1 MHMSR
6 KNWDTAR
13 HSRNA
18 IRARLQL
25 LAIERGLRPAQLPK
39 SVSGKAMLAFCER
52 HKVSMDW
59 LYFGALRGLWGMAY
73 YVQNPNAWDAGCGL
87 PRNFR

>member
-25 LAIERGLRPAQLPK
+25 LAIERGLRPTQLPN
-39 SVSGKAMLAFCER
+39 SFRVKALYAFCQR
-52 HKVSMDW
+52 HRVSLDW
-59 LYFGALRGLWGMAY
+59 LIGGGLKGLRSTVY
-73 YVQNPNAWDAGCGL
+73 YAQNPGAWEAGYGL
-87 PRNFR
+87 PQNFR